1 MAGAI
6 INLVILIPFLI
17 AAVIFSK
24 GKGAALIAGYNTM
37 PPQEKRQYDEV
48 AMCKFMGKIMY
59 GICFCLVLF
68 AVAGIVDENAL
79 FIIGLIL
86 MFALVIFALVYTN
99 TNNRFKKNG

>member
-6 INLVILIPFLI
+6 INLVILIPFLV

-24 GKGAALIAGYNTM
+24 GKGASLIAGYNTM

-59 GICFCLVLF
+59 GICFMYS
-68 AVAGIVDENAL
+68 
-79 FIIGLIL
+79 FICHRRHRRRECIIYHWPDTDVCACY
-86 MFALVIFALVYTN
+86 FCARVHEYN
-99 TNNRFKKNG
+99 

>member
-6 INLVILIPFLI
+6 VHLVILIPFLI
-17 AAVIFSK
+17 FAVIFSK

-37 PPQEKRQYDEV
+37 PPKEKRQYDEV

-59 GICFCLVLF
+59 GICFTLLLF
-68 AVAGIVDENAL
+68 AIGDIVDENAL

-86 MFALVIFALVYTN
+86 MFALVIFAVVYTN
-99 TNNRFKKNG
+99 TKNRFKKNV